1 MSKIITFCFTSEKAK
16 ELYGNLPPQ
25 YETPFASGF
34 DLRACLYSDWYKP
47 TPQFVDITQEEVS
60 AGRST
65 FAVCNAGECQPQYD
79 NRFTINL
86 VSKYKTHFDGDWSN
100 GTFVKGTITVNTEAE
115 ANKIIDTFLH
125 ESEITLYKADKY
137 NKISKEL
144 STVSF
149 PSGIYY
155 GGEVYGGE
163 QGFGR
168 LGLDN
173 NCQEVYFLDVIR
185 PKKSITLIPNGRIL
199 VKTGIRISMP
209 IVENEIMELQIRSR
223 SGLALKHGISVLNGI
238 GTIDND
244 YTGELG
250 VILHNAGN
258 RDFTVNIGDRIAQGV
273 FNPLQQCIWQK
284 VSEEDFDQNFCNT
297 QRGSGGFGSTGK

>member
-1 MSKIITFCFTSEKAK
+1 MSKTITFCFTSEKAK

-34 DLRACLYSDWYKP
+34 DLRACLYSDWYQP
-47 TPQFVDITQEEVS
+47 SQQFVNITQKEVS
-60 AGRST
+60 EGHSN
-65 FAVCNAGECQPQYD
+65 FMVCNVGECEPQYD
-79 NRFTINL
+79 NRFTIKL
-86 VSKYKTHFDGDWSN
+86 VSKYKTQFDGDWSH
-100 GTFVKGTITVNTEAE
+100 GTFVKGRITVNTEAE

-125 ESEITLYKADKY
+125 ESEITLYKADNY
-137 NKISKEL
+137 NNISKEL

-155 GGEVYGGE
+155 GGEVYYGE

-168 LGLDN
+168 LGLDK
-173 NCQEVYFLDVIR
+173 NCEEVYFLDVIR
-185 PKKSITLIPNGRIL
+185 PKKSISLIPNARIL

-223 SGLALKHGISVLNGI
+223 SGLSRDNGVKVLNGI

-258 RDFTVNIGDRIAQGV
+258 KAFTVNIGDRIAQGV
-273 FNPLQQCIWQK
+273 FNPIQQCIWQE
-284 VSEEDFDQNFCNT
+284 VSEEEFEKSFCNT
-297 QRGSGGFGSTGK
+297 VRGSGGFGSTGK